1 MFLLSCDDGGCGKK
15 RQNYRE
21 SSLYFIDKEGIH
33 EIDLENVYT
42 PVIAV
47 FDRLFHVLGNDK
59 YYCLQC
65 SLDEAA
71 IVDSIS
77 TGYDVTYSFRED
89 T

>member
-47 FDRLFHVLGNDK
+47 FD
-59 YYCLQC
+59 
-65 SLDEAA
+65 
-71 IVDSIS
+71 
-77 TGYDVTYSFRED
+77 
-89 T
+89 